1 MKSEQ
6 IEMEIQ
12 EKTIGQVVAEDYRT
26 ATVFKSYGIDFC
38 CQGGRSIQVAC
49 EEKGIAPETVFKSL
63 EAVITESSGRGAE
76 DVNSWPLDLLVDLI
90 EKRHHTYVEKAI
102 TDLKPF
108 LSKLVQVHGPQH
120 SELIEIEKLFLES
133 AGDLTQHMK
142 KEELILFPF
151 VRKMVAAKKEDRSV
165 PAPHF
170 GTVQSPVSMMM
181 EEHENEG
188 VRFRKISEL
197 SNEFTPPADGCN
209 TYKTTYAL
217 LKEFEEDLHR
227 HIHLENNILFPRAVE
242 LEKKLRN

>member
-1 MKSEQ
+1 MDK
-6 IEMEIQ
+6 
-12 EKTIGQVVAEDYRT
+12 EKTIGEVVAEDYRT

-38 CQGGRSIQVAC
+38 CNGGRSVQEAC
-49 EEKGIAPETVFKSL
+49 EQKGISPESVFKSL
-63 EAVITESSGRGAE
+63 EETKSEAIGRSAE
-76 DVNSWPLDLLVDLI
+76 DHNSWPLDLLVDLI

-108 LSKLVQVHGPQH
+108 LSKLVKVHGSKHP
-120 SELIEIEKLFLES
+120 ELVEIEELFLES

-151 VRKMVAAKKEDRSV
+151 VRKMVAAEKEDRSV

-170 GTVQSPVSMMM
+170 GTIQSPVSMMM

-188 VRFRKISEL
+188 VRFRRISEL
-197 SNEFTPPADGCN
+197 SADFTPPEDGCN
-209 TYKTTYAL
+209 TYKATYAL

-242 LEKKLRN
+242 LEKKLKN